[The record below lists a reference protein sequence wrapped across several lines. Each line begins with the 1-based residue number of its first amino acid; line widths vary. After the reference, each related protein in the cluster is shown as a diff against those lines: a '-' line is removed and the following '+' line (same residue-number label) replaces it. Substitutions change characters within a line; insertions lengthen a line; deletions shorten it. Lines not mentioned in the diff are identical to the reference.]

1 MSLQNY
7 AILDPTKTI
16 IVDFEMIDTVNFAAF
31 PVSKSQFY
39 RIVNMIAQPGFNP
52 LTQQVVQTGW
62 TITGVDVQ
70 PVWLV
75 QGLTTAQQTY
85 IASQNA
91 WTSQLSAGLGA
102 AFNTYIATAVPSQAQ
117 TNAVVLQLVK
127 CVKALLAA
135 QYNDTA

>member
-7 AILDPTKTI
+7 AILDPAKTI
-16 IVDFEMIDTVNFAAF
+16 IVDFEMMDTVSFAAF
-31 PVSKSQFY
+31 PASKSQFY

-62 TITGVDVQ
+62 TITGTDVQ

-75 QGLTTAQQTY
+75 QGLTAAQQTA
-85 IASQNA
+85 IASQNT
-91 WTSQLSAGLGA
+91 WTTQLSSGLGA
-102 AFNTYIATAVPSQAQ
+102 AFNTYIATAVPTQAQ

-135 QYNDTA
+135 QYNDTT